1 MAGILARVCHAVV
14 VLCGLG
20 LRSRLKAWLGGIT
33 AKEAPHR
40 AGKLV
45 LWPEVSVS
53 LQVALSTGLLECHSM
68 AGSLRVSIPETKEEL
83 QCLL

>member
-1 MAGILARVCHAVV
+1 MSAGAAVSLEGLAGR
-14 VLCGLG
+14 
-20 LRSRLKAWLGGIT
+20 IT
-33 AKEAPHR
+33 AQEAPHT

-68 AGSLRVSIPETKEEL
+68 AGSLRLSVPETKEEL
-83 QCLL
+83 QGLL